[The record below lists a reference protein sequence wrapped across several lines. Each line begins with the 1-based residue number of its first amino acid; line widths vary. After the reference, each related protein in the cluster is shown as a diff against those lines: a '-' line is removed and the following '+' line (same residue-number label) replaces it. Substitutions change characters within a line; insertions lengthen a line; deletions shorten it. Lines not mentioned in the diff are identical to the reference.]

1 MNLGARGPST
11 FLDEGDSVG
20 DIQKSLR
27 GTSSKRSVA
36 GLDAFKIYLKWQQT
50 QIVNTLY
57 FNILLPYKYLK
68 CV

>member
-1 MNLGARGPST
+1 MGLEGQVRFWT
-11 FLDEGDSVG
+11 RGDSVG

-68 CV
+68 GV